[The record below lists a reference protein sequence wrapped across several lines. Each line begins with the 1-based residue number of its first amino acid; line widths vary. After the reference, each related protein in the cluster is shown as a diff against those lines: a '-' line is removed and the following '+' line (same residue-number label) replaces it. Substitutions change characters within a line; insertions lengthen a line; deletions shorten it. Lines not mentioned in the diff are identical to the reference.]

1 MRFALLKKLL
11 SCVLIL
17 CCLLSLVSCG
27 VPASLGGRDSGA
39 DVLRSSTVTVEGET
53 LPCPYYR
60 YEILPDN
67 SAKILQALNVRDSLT
82 IPEAIDGIPVS
93 TLGRDMLRGDLLTTG
108 VTITIPDCVT
118 TLEGNP
124 FDGEVLVRDISVS
137 DTHPT
142 LEVKDGVLFSKP
154 DKRLVRA
161 FFRNMD
167 HYEIP
172 EGTLAIEDHAFW
184 YAACPQGTIHIPDS
198 VTTLG
203 KNPFA
208 FCNPQLVYGLFT
220 ITVSETHPSLEI
232 VDGMLYSKPD
242 HRLICYAD
250 PKANVIGD
258 GSERKSSYTIPD
270 GVECLDD
277 YAFYSLGGFN
287 NRLETIRI
295 PASIK
300 TVGENPFFGQYLL
313 RALELDSANT
323 ALQLEGN
330 LLYDRAEKRLVAA
343 ADLNQSAYTVAEG
356 TKTIGAYAFADA
368 PHIGEAWQVTLPDS
382 VTEIGSRAFM
392 GGSQLR
398 CNIPADVRRIGVGAF
413 ANTRIDNEL
422 VFNGGVVIE
431 DGAFSVSS
439 GCPVKSL
446 TVGAGDTWIGR
457 GAFFF
462 CSSLSSVSIGEGDSC
477 IANSAFSNSGIAEAV
492 FGEGLSAVGGD
503 AFSFCHNLKKLVLP
517 GSVRYLEDLYND
529 VDASQQTSP
538 FGTDTVFIQVPV
550 CTAEVY
556 VKQGSYAETFC
567 QDNGIP
573 CRYLGE

>member
-39 DVLRSSTVTVEGET
+39 DALRSSTVTVDGET
-53 LPCPYYR
+53 LPCPYYW
-60 YEILPDN
+60 YEILPDKTAVIRQIRN
-67 SAKILQALNVRDSLT
+67 IRDKLT

-124 FDGEVLVRDISVS
+124 FDGEVLVQDISVS

-154 DKRLVRA
+154 DKRLIRA
-161 FFRNMD
+161 FFRGWD
-167 HYEIP
+167 FYIIP
-172 EGTLAIEDHAFW
+172 DGTCIVEDHAFRN
-184 YAACPQGTIHIPDS
+184 AACPQGTIHIPDS

-208 FCNPQLVYGLFT
+208 FCNPMIEHGFLT
-220 ITVSETHPSLEI
+220 ISVSATHPSLEI

-242 HRLICYAD
+242 HRLVCFAD
-250 PKANVIGD
+250 PKANMIGD
-258 GSERKSSYTIPD
+258 SAERIKSRAIPD
-270 GVECLDD
+270 GVEIVDD
-277 YAFYSLGGFN
+277 FAFYTRSGIN
-287 NRLETIRI
+287 NQLEEIRI
-295 PASIK
+295 PASVK
-300 TVGENPFFGQYLL
+300 SVGDNPFYGQYLL

-382 VTEIGSRAFM
+382 VAEIGSRAFM

-398 CNIPADVRRIGVGAF
+398 CNIPTGVRRIGVCAF

-422 VFNGGVVIE
+422 VFDGGVVIE

-446 TVGAGDTWIGR
+446 TVGAGDTWIGY
-457 GAFFF
+457 GAFAQ
-462 CSSLSSVSIGEGDSC
+462 CWSLSSVSIGEGDSC
-477 IANSAFSNSGIAEAV
+477 IANSAFSNTGITEAI
-492 FGEGLSAVGGD
+492 FGEGLTAVGGD
-503 AFSFCHNLKKLVLP
+503 VFSFCHNLKKLVLP
-517 GSVRYLEDLYND
+517 GSVRYLEDLNND
-529 VDASQQTSP
+529 VVTEYDEVLDAMRQTY
-538 FGTDTVFIQVPV
+538 V